1 MEENKTAILIIE
13 DDSSM
18 SGFLGRALESRG
30 FAVTAARSAE
40 EFLSKVLLEPFE
52 LALIDVNLPGM
63 DGITLTREIK
73 ARACTCDIIIMTGDP
88 NLENAIGAIKAGA
101 YDYLVKP
108 FSDEM
113 LHLTVERCLQKRKLS
128 LELTNTKTARDEILA
143 AYSQLQALEKM
154 KDAFLSVVDRKST
167 RLNSSHIPLSRMPSS
182 A

>member
-1 MEENKTAILIIE
+1 MEESKTAILIIE

-30 FAVTAARSAE
+30 FAATVARSAE

-113 LHLTVERCLQKRKLS
+113 LHLTVTLPAE
-128 LELTNTKTARDEILA
+128 TKTLPG
-143 AYSQLQALEKM
+143 AYKHQSRQGRN
-154 KDAFLSVVDRKST
+154 SG
-167 RLNSSHIPLSRMPSS
+167 RLLPTAS